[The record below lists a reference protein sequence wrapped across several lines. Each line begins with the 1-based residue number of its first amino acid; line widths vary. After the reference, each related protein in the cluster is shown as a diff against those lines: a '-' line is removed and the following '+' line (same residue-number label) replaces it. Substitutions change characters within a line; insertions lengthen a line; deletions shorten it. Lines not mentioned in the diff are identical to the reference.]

1 MMASYD
7 KKRHEVEFSIIY
19 SSILEGLAADE
30 GNGSI
35 KQSERYRDL
44 FKFKDTL
51 SLDELTKSFEDIQ
64 REDSKVT
71 ENQQERAFTLACAEM
86 DVGEFVIF
94 SEREFHNDRRGF
106 WSNEQGWVDL
116 QSAIHLSARSLNE
129 FVFTGSLDASW
140 SEAIWLTTEQAK
152 KKVENCEEGSVMKDK
167 AFLQFI
173 HDRMKHVHGE
183 NENFDYMLKLQAI
196 IDAMDPEVLTPNVT
210 QRKPGI

>member
-1 MMASYD
+1 MIDYD
-7 KKRHEVEFSIIY
+7 KKRHEIEFSITY
-19 SSILEGLAADE
+19 SAILEEIAADE

-35 KQSERYRDL
+35 EQSERYRDL
-44 FKFKDTL
+44 FNKKGG
-51 SLDELTKSFEDIQ
+51 LTTEALVKSFEDIQ

-94 SEREFHNDRRGF
+94 SEREFHNDRKGF

-116 QSAIHLSARSLNE
+116 QSATHLSAGSLNE
-129 FVFTGSLDASW
+129 FVFTGSLDVSW
-140 SEAIWLTTEQAK
+140 LEAIWLNTEQAK
-152 KKVENCEEGSVMKDK
+152 KKVENYEEGSVMKDK

-173 HDRMKHVHGE
+173 HDRMKNVHGE

-210 QRKPGI
+210 QRKPGM